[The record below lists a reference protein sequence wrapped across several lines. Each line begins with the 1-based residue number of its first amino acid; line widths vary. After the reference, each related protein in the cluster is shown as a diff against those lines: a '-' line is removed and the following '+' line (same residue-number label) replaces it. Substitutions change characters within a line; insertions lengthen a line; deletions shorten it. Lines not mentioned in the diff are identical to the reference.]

1 MGDYFQVGTHYQN
14 RIGEYEVV
22 EVNTPTLVIKY
33 VETGR
38 LQTVEEEL
46 QERIVRNLE
55 RETALANKPEEE
67 RKPAAKK
74 RPTRSKRAKFEG
86 FVVGDFDGAVKGTSW
101 RSKTGLGGY
110 LAQGLM
116 DRGGEAFDS
125 WAPNR
130 QTACYI
136 GSPEEASAEALG
148 DSAQFFVR
156 TGPGGLTYG
165 LSVHRP
171 ADAAEGATAWDR
183 LVGSLTDDETI
194 ASQLTDLLTSG
205 VVALSWYGESWADTD
220 KETVRGDDGGLTLDR
235 GSVTETD
242 TLEAI
247 LERLNEVPQDQPLI
261 LTVECELSAQESI
274 AGGAGLGDTILDQL
288 EQLIGLYRACR
299 G

>member
-1 MGDYFQVGTHYQN
+1 MGDFFQVGEHYQN

-22 EVNTPTLVIKY
+22 EVNTPSLVIKY
-33 VETGR
+33 AETGR

-46 QERIVRNLE
+46 QERIVRNLR
-55 RETALANKPEEE
+55 REIELANKPEEE

-74 RPTRSKRAKFEG
+74 RPSRSKRAKFEG
-86 FVVGDFDGAVKGTSW
+86 FEMGDFDGSVKGTSW

-110 LAQGLM
+110 LAQGLT
-116 DRGGEAFDS
+116 DRTGEAFDS

-136 GSPEEASAEALG
+136 GSPDDASAESLG
-148 DSAQFFVR
+148 DSAQYFVK
-156 TGPGGLTYG
+156 TGPSGLTYG

-183 LVGSLTDDETI
+183 LVGSLTDDDTL

-205 VVALSWYGESWADTD
+205 VVALSWYGESWGDAE
-220 KETVRGDDGGLTLDR
+220 KETVRGDDEGLTLDR
-235 GSVTETD
+235 GSVTESD
-242 TLEAI
+242 TLEAV
-247 LERLNEVPQDQPLI
+247 LARLNEVPQDQPLI
-261 LTVECELSAQESI
+261 LTIESELSTQEGIS
-274 AGGAGLGDTILDQL
+274 GGAGLADTILDQL